1 MKQVSALMRWV
12 GPVAIVGATFAVISD
27 QLGLVV
33 HLPEAGADT
42 MGYHAVGSGLFL
54 FVLTLLLV
62 GMIGLYAG
70 RGDSSGAK
78 VIEYGDRHARYV
90 LVEDYEEMERTLAP
104 AGRRRS
110 ISKPGDESSKPGDG
124 AKDRVPEDSPGDE
137 RRTAPGRLLGGGLLD
152 ELRLMVHP
160 VILGGGKRLF
170 EERVDREVLKLVDS
184 RMFATGVVYLTYR
197 PADEG

>member
-1 MKQVSALMRWV
+1 MGAKEARRTLSEASEERRTEMKQVSALMRWV

-104 AGRRRS
+104 AGREDIRR
-110 ISKPGDESSKPGDG
+110 PV
-124 AKDRVPEDSPGDE
+124 RVPSGEAGWMSLQLAKRCREDVE
-137 RRTAPGRLLGGGLLD
+137 TRTTK
-152 ELRLMVHP
+152 E
-160 VILGGGKRLF
+160 GKTW
-170 EERVDREVLKLVDS
+170 LKQ
-184 RMFATGVVYLTYR
+184 ATS
-197 PADEG
+197 

>member
-1 MKQVSALMRWV
+1 
-12 GPVAIVGATFAVISD
+12 VGATFTVISD

-70 RGDSSGAK
+70 RGESSGAK

-104 AGRRRS
+104 AGREDIRR
-110 ISKPGDESSKPGDG
+110 PV
-124 AKDRVPEDSPGDE
+124 RVPS
-137 RRTAPGRLLGGGLLD
+137 GGARWMSLQPAKRCR
-152 ELRLMVHP
+152 EEVETKP
-160 VILGGGKRLF
+160 TKEGKAWL
-170 EERVDREVLKLVDS
+170 EQ
-184 RMFATGVVYLTYR
+184 ATN
-197 PADEG
+197 

>member
-33 HLPEAGADT
+33 HLPEVGADT

-62 GMIGLYAG
+62 GMIGLYSG

-78 VIEYGDRHARYV
+78 VIEYGDRHARCV
-90 LVEDYEEMERTLAP
+90 LVDDDEEMERTLAP
-104 AGRRRS
+104 YVFDPDGNNVEAVHHAVT
-110 ISKPGDESSKPGDG
+110 PGN
-124 AKDRVPEDSPGDE
+124 
-137 RRTAPGRLLGGGLLD
+137 
-152 ELRLMVHP
+152 HP
-160 VILGGGKRLF
+160 NP
-170 EERVDREVLKLVDS
+170 D
-184 RMFATGVVYLTYR
+184 
-197 PADEG
+197 

>member
-1 MKQVSALMRWV
+1 M
-12 GPVAIVGATFAVISD
+12 ISD

-33 HLPEAGADT
+33 HLPEAGTDT

-90 LVEDYEEMERTLAP
+90 LVEDYEVMKRTLAP
-104 AGRRRS
+104 AGREDIRR
-110 ISKPGDESSKPGDG
+110 PL
-124 AKDRVPEDSPGDE
+124 RVRSGVMRGVDCN
-137 RRTAPGRLLGGGLLD
+137 GR
-152 ELRLMVHP
+152 HP
-160 VILGGGKRLF
+160 IQHGQQHNR
-170 EERVDREVLKLVDS
+170 
-184 RMFATGVVYLTYR
+184 
-197 PADEG
+197 

>member
-1 MKQVSALMRWV
+1 MGAKEARRTLPQASEERRTEMKRVSALMRWV
-12 GPVAIVGATFAVISD
+12 GPVAIVGATFAMISD

-70 RGDSSGAK
+70 RGDSSDAK
-78 VIEYGDRHARYV
+78 VIEYGDRHTRYV

-104 AGRRRS
+104 AGCEDIRR
-110 ISKPGDESSKPGDG
+110 PV
-124 AKDRVPEDSPGDE
+124 RVPSGGARWMSLQPAKRHREE
-137 RRTAPGRLLGGGLLD
+137 VETNTAK
-152 ELRLMVHP
+152 E
-160 VILGGGKRLF
+160 GK
-170 EERVDREVLKLVDS
+170 
-184 RMFATGVVYLTYR
+184 A
-197 PADEG
+197 

>member
-62 GMIGLYAG
+62 GMIGLYSG

-104 AGRRRS
+104 AGREDIRR
-110 ISKPGDESSKPGDG
+110 PV
-124 AKDRVPEDSPGDE
+124 RVPSGGARWMNLQLAK
-137 RRTAPGRLLGGGLLD
+137 RRR
-152 ELRLMVHP
+152 
-160 VILGGGKRLF
+160 
-170 EERVDREVLKLVDS
+170 EEVEPFR
-184 RMFATGVVYLTYR
+184 G
-197 PADEG
+197 

>member
-1 MKQVSALMRWV
+1 MKRVSALMRWV
-12 GPVAIVGATFAVISD
+12 GPVAIVGATFAMISD

-33 HLPEAGADT
+33 HLPEVGADT

-62 GMIGLYAG
+62 GMNGLYAG

-104 AGRRRS
+104 AGREDIRR
-110 ISKPGDESSKPGDG
+110 PV
-124 AKDRVPEDSPGDE
+124 RVPS
-137 RRTAPGRLLGGGLLD
+137 GGA
-152 ELRLMVHP
+152 R
-160 VILGGGKRLF
+160 
-170 EERVDREVLKLVDS
+170 
-184 RMFATGVVYLTYR
+184 
-197 PADEG
+197 

>member
-1 MKQVSALMRWV
+1 MGAKEARRTLPQASEERRTEMKQVSALMRWV

-33 HLPEAGADT
+33 HLPEAGADM

-104 AGRRRS
+104 AGREDIRRPVRVPS
-110 ISKPGDESSKPGDG
+110 GG
-124 AKDRVPEDSPGDE
+124 AKWISLQPAK
-137 RRTAPGRLLGGGLLD
+137 RRREEVETKTAKK
-152 ELRLMVHP
+152 
-160 VILGGGKRLF
+160 GKAWPKQ
-170 EERVDREVLKLVDS
+170 VTS
-184 RMFATGVVYLTYR
+184 
-197 PADEG
+197 

>member
-12 GPVAIVGATFAVISD
+12 GPVAIVGATFAMISD

-70 RGDSSGAK
+70 REGIRWPVRVPSGGARWMSLQLAK
-78 VIEYGDRHARYV
+78 
-90 LVEDYEEMERTLAP
+90 
-104 AGRRRS
+104 RRREEVET
-110 ISKPGDESSKPGDG
+110 KTTKE
-124 AKDRVPEDSPGDE
+124 
-137 RRTAPGRLLGGGLLD
+137 
-152 ELRLMVHP
+152 
-160 VILGGGKRLF
+160 GKTW
-170 EERVDREVLKLVDS
+170 LKQ
-184 RMFATGVVYLTYR
+184 ATS
-197 PADEG
+197 

>member
-1 MKQVSALMRWV
+1 M
-12 GPVAIVGATFAVISD
+12 AIVGATFAVISD

-104 AGRRRS
+104 AGREDIRR
-110 ISKPGDESSKPGDG
+110 PV
-124 AKDRVPEDSPGDE
+124 RVPSGGARWMSLQPAK
-137 RRTAPGRLLGGGLLD
+137 RRR
-152 ELRLMVHP
+152 
-160 VILGGGKRLF
+160 
-170 EERVDREVLKLVDS
+170 EEVETKTTKKGNAWLEQ
-184 RMFATGVVYLTYR
+184 ATS
-197 PADEG
+197 

>member
-1 MKQVSALMRWV
+1 MKKVSALMRWV
-12 GPVAIVGATFAVISD
+12 GPIAIAGATFAVISD

-70 RGDSSGAK
+70 RGDSSSAK

-90 LVEDYEEMERTLAP
+90 LVEDSEEEERALIP
-104 AGRRRS
+104 AGHEVENARRPGSLRTAGLRGAGRYPARAVRRR
-110 ISKPGDESSKPGDG
+110 
-124 AKDRVPEDSPGDE
+124 A
-137 RRTAPGRLLGGGLLD
+137 
-152 ELRLMVHP
+152 
-160 VILGGGKRLF
+160 
-170 EERVDREVLKLVDS
+170 
-184 RMFATGVVYLTYR
+184 
-197 PADEG
+197 

>member
-12 GPVAIVGATFAVISD
+12 GPVAIVGATFAMISD

-90 LVEDYEEMERTLAP
+90 LVEDYEEMERTLDP
-104 AGRRRS
+104 AGREDIRR
-110 ISKPGDESSKPGDG
+110 PV
-124 AKDRVPEDSPGDE
+124 RVPSGGASWMSLQPAKRRREEIE
-137 RRTAPGRLLGGGLLD
+137 RKSTK
-152 ELRLMVHP
+152 E
-160 VILGGGKRLF
+160 GKTW
-170 EERVDREVLKLVDS
+170 LKQSTSYETL
-184 RMFATGVVYLTYR
+184 
-197 PADEG
+197 

>member
-12 GPVAIVGATFAVISD
+12 GPVAIVGATFAMISD

-78 VIEYGDRHARYV
+78 VIEYGDARGRYV
-90 LVEDYEEMERTLAP
+90 LIEDEDLAVEAVEGRA
-104 AGRRRS
+104 ARRVGRR
-110 ISKPGDESSKPGDG
+110 G
-124 AKDRVPEDSPGDE
+124 V
-137 RRTAPGRLLGGGLLD
+137 L
-152 ELRLMVHP
+152 P
-160 VILGGGKRLF
+160 V
-170 EERVDREVLKLVDS
+170 
-184 RMFATGVVYLTYR
+184 
-197 PADEG
+197 

>member
-1 MKQVSALMRWV
+1 MGAKEARRTLPQASEERRTEMKQVSALMRWV
-12 GPVAIVGATFAVISD
+12 GPVAIVGATFTVISD

-104 AGRRRS
+104 AGREDIRR
-110 ISKPGDESSKPGDG
+110 PV
-124 AKDRVPEDSPGDE
+124 RVPS
-137 RRTAPGRLLGGGLLD
+137 GGARWMSLQPAKRCR
-152 ELRLMVHP
+152 EEVETKP
-160 VILGGGKRLF
+160 TKEGKAWL
-170 EERVDREVLKLVDS
+170 EQ
-184 RMFATGVVYLTYR
+184 ATN
-197 PADEG
+197 

>member
-1 MKQVSALMRWV
+1 MGAKEARRTLAEASEERRTEMKQVSALMRWV
-12 GPVAIVGATFAVISD
+12 GPVAIVGATFAMISD

-104 AGRRRS
+104 AGREDIRR
-110 ISKPGDESSKPGDG
+110 PV
-124 AKDRVPEDSPGDE
+124 RVPSGGAGGSSSTQASGSSPGS
-137 RRTAPGRLLGGGLLD
+137 TSPSPLPAGRL
-152 ELRLMVHP
+152 
-160 VILGGGKRLF
+160 
-170 EERVDREVLKLVDS
+170 
-184 RMFATGVVYLTYR
+184 
-197 PADEG
+197 

>member
-1 MKQVSALMRWV
+1 MKRVSALMRWV
-12 GPVAIVGATFAVISD
+12 GPVAIVGATFAMISD

-104 AGRRRS
+104 AGREDIRW
-110 ISKPGDESSKPGDG
+110 PV
-124 AKDRVPEDSPGDE
+124 RVPS
-137 RRTAPGRLLGGGLLD
+137 GGA
-152 ELRLMVHP
+152 R
-160 VILGGGKRLF
+160 
-170 EERVDREVLKLVDS
+170 
-184 RMFATGVVYLTYR
+184 
-197 PADEG
+197 

>member
-1 MKQVSALMRWV
+1 MGAKEARRTLPQASEERRTEMKQVSALMRWV
-12 GPVAIVGATFAVISD
+12 GPVAIVGATFAMISD

-104 AGRRRS
+104 AGREDIRR
-110 ISKPGDESSKPGDG
+110 PV
-124 AKDRVPEDSPGDE
+124 RVPSGGARWMSLQPAK
-137 RRTAPGRLLGGGLLD
+137 RRREEVETKTTK
-152 ELRLMVHP
+152 E
-160 VILGGGKRLF
+160 GK
-170 EERVDREVLKLVDS
+170 
-184 RMFATGVVYLTYR
+184 T
-197 PADEG
+197 